1 MISRSDGR
9 FIWVHCSTSSARR
22 VRVRA
27 TSSRISRIRALGACS
42 AICWH
47 SAARTRHVSAV
58 SIAGPKG
65 PPLAFIS
72 KQNPAET
79 GEEPAG
85 FRCAWHAMGAKLAHK
100 PGDAPKR
107 SKKSV
112 RKKRYSRL
120 KISLFKLL
128 RFCVYA
134 TSASSLLSAQG
145 LSDN

>member
-1 MISRSDGR
+1 MFRHLLAFGGAVPASFRSKHG
-9 FIWVHCSTSSARR
+9 S
-22 VRVRA
+22 
-27 TSSRISRIRALGACS
+27 
-42 AICWH
+42 
-47 SAARTRHVSAV
+47 
-58 SIAGPKG
+58 PQKG
-65 PPLAFIS
+65 PLAFIS
-72 KQNPAET
+72 TQNPAET

-85 FRCAWHAMGAKLAHK
+85 FQMRLARYGLAKLAHK
-100 PGDAPKR
+100 PGDPPKR

-134 TSASSLLSAQG
+134 TSASSLLSEQG